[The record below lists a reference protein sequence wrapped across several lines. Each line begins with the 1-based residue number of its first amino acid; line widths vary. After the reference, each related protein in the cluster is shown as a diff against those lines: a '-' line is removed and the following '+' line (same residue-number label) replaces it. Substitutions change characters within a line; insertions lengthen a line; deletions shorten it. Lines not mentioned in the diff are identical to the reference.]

1 MKHRTK
7 DGRYLYK
14 ARSWYTL
21 RGPNMYVLHRIILNP
36 VDGVAAGAEVLQENV
51 SWGDYGHRI
60 MRFHTAQE
68 AMAAI
73 VWKAGVQ

>member
-1 MKHRTK
+1 MQHRTK
-7 DGRYLYK
+7 DGIYLYK
-14 ARSWYTL
+14 PRIWYTL
-21 RGPNMYVLHRIILNP
+21 RGPNLYVLHRTIYSP
-36 VDGVAAGAEVLQENV
+36 VTDAAVGVEVLQENG